1 MNYLKLMQK
10 NLSIRIIGCFF
21 ILYKGEC
28 CDMAKM
34 SESNNQVEMFACA
47 NCGLEVRTKHSE
59 FVEGTNC
66 PKCKKPLFLVGQK
79 NNMNLKINVEVSE
92 ALKGLKAVQREARKA
107 TAALKEL
114 EEQQKRNLL
123 LPPGLKTGI
132 PESIIRELIGPRGSE
147 SSD

>member
-1 MNYLKLMQK
+1 
-10 NLSIRIIGCFF
+10 
-21 ILYKGEC
+21 
-28 CDMAKM
+28 MAKM

-114 EEQQKRNLL
+114 EEHKKKFPLSIYEM
-123 LPPGLKTGI
+123 KTTC
-132 PESIIRELIGPRGSE
+132 PRCGSE
-147 SSD
+147 NIEENLKGECKPWQIKNHY